1 MKKRKAILAVLIS
14 FILTILVVEPVWATT
29 ISDLEDQKRQLEEEK
44 RRAAELKQ
52 QEQEKQRDRRRHPDI
67 YRRKI

>member
-1 MKKRKAILAVLIS
+1 MGKANEKRKAILAVLIS

-44 RRAAELKQ
+44 RRAAELKTAGAG
-52 QEQEKQRDRRRHPDI
+52 EVRECL
-67 YRRKI
+67 